1 MHNPKGHAM
10 TTKFTAAALAGALAI
25 VVSAA
30 AATVA
35 FDFAA
40 TPAFAQDKKD
50 TMGKDSMSKDSMS
63 KDSMAKDTMS
73 KDGMKKDD
81 MKK

>member
-1 MHNPKGHAM
+1 M
-10 TTKFTAAALAGALAI
+10 TTKFTAAAPAGALAI
-25 VVSAA
+25 VVPA

-40 TPAFAQDKKD
+40 TPAFAQGQGAD
-50 TMGKDSMSKDSMS
+50 TMGGPMSKDLHEQGLNGQRHHEQGR
-63 KDSMAKDTMS
+63 DE
-73 KDGMKKDD
+73 KDD

>member
-1 MHNPKGHAM
+1 M

-50 TMGKDSMSKDSMS
+50 TMGKELHEQGFHEQGLNGQRHHEQGRDEKGRHEEVTREV
-63 KDSMAKDTMS
+63 A
-73 KDGMKKDD
+73 
-81 MKK
+81 

>member
-1 MHNPKGHAM
+1 M
-10 TTKFTAAALAGALAI
+10 TTKFTAAALAI

-40 TPAFAQDKKD
+40 TPAFALDKKD
-50 TMGKDSMSKDSMS
+50 TMDKG
-63 KDSMAKDTMS
+63 TP
-73 KDGMKKDD
+73 
-81 MKK
+81 

>member
-40 TPAFAQDKKD
+40 TPAFAMDKKD
-50 TMGKDSMSKDSMS
+50 TMG
-63 KDSMAKDTMS
+63 KDTMS

>member
-1 MHNPKGHAM
+1 M

-30 AATVA
+30 AATLA

-63 KDSMAKDTMS
+63 KGSMAKDTMS

>member
-1 MHNPKGHAM
+1 M

-40 TPAFAQDKKD
+40 TPAFAQDKGGPL
-50 TMGKDSMSKDSMS
+50 TEEQVRGLLSIGRFERQP
-63 KDSMAKDTMS
+63 AEVFELW
-73 KDGMKKDD
+73 
-81 MKK
+81 